1 MREAAAIDTK
11 PGIIPYPETTPTSQ
25 SSDKLKRV
33 LGLPS
38 LVLFGLAYM
47 IPLTVFTTYGL
58 VTTGTSGHLPLAYIV
73 TLIVMLF
80 TAYSYGRMASKH
92 PIAGSAYSYARI
104 AFGGN
109 AGFLVGW
116 ALMLDYL
123 FMPMICYLVISI
135 YMTPY
140 FPEIPSAAWIIGCLL
155 TVLVLNILGIKLV
168 AKVNLILVVAQIV
181 FVAVFIA
188 ISLKTVSQNPPPS
201 FTYPFFD
208 SGINISALLSG
219 AAILCFSFLGFDAVS
234 TLSEE
239 TVNPKHNMPK
249 AIMLCTFVSG
259 LLYIAISYVGHIVY
273 PDWQSLTNPDSA
285 SLDVMQRAG
294 GHFLSAFFTA
304 VYVAAC
310 FASAMAA
317 QASVTRVLYAM
328 GRDDVLPKRIF
339 GSTWKRFGTP
349 AMATIVVSLISLTAL
364 EISLELATTMI
375 SFGAL
380 VGFSFVNLSVCK
392 VFLSEQENRTAIG
405 YFRYGVLPAI
415 GLILTLWLWTSL
427 TRQSFEVGLIW
438 LGIGIVYLLWITKG
452 FTKKLPK
459 SHSENI

>member
-1 MREAAAIDTK
+1 MRDAMAIGTS
-11 PGIIPYPETTPTSQ
+11 PGDYSIPESAPASE
-25 SSDKLKRV
+25 SSGKLQRV

-58 VTTGTSGHLPLAYIV
+58 VTTGTSGHLPLAYVV
-73 TLIVMLF
+73 TLVVMLF

-92 PIAGSAYSYARI
+92 PVAGSAYSYARI

-109 AGFLVGW
+109 TGFLVGW

-135 YMTPY
+135 YMQPY
-140 FPEIPSAAWIIGCLL
+140 FPDVPSAVWILGCL
-155 TVLVLNILGIKLV
+155 VSILVLNVLGIKMV
-168 AKVNLILVVAQIV
+168 ARANLILVAAQIV
-181 FVAVFIA
+181 FIVVFVTV
-188 ISLKTVSQNPPPS
+188 SLKTVSQNPPPS
-201 FTYPFFD
+201 FTYPFYD
-208 SGINISALLSG
+208 SGINISALLTG
-219 AAILCFSFLGFDAVS
+219 AAVLCFSFLGFDAVS

-239 TVNPKHNMPK
+239 TVNPKRNLPK

-259 LLYIAISYVGHIVY
+259 LMYIAISYVGHIVY
-273 PDWQSLTNPDSA
+273 PDWQAITNPDAA

-294 GHFLSAFFTA
+294 GQFLSAFFTA

-310 FASAMAA
+310 FASALAA

-328 GRDDVLPKRIF
+328 GRDSVLPKRVF
-339 GSTWKRFGTP
+339 GTTWKRFGTP
-349 AMATIVVSLISLTAL
+349 AMATLVVSLISLTAL
-364 EISLELATTMI
+364 VISLELATTMI

-392 VFLSEQENRTAIG
+392 VFLADRENRTLSG
-405 YFRYGVLPAI
+405 YFRYGVLPGI
-415 GLILTLWLWTSL
+415 GLALTLWMWTSL

-438 LGIGIVYLLWITKG
+438 LAIGIAYLVWLTKG
-452 FTKKLPK
+452 FTKKLPEK
-459 SHSENI
+459 SFE